1 MGEGRSYDEDP
12 PIYLH
17 YSIEWKV
24 TVNNRV
30 VAKDTEPDLVL
41 APSAYWVKVLRQKLE
56 SRVKAKTQRSR
67 HVRSEDTAVVVS
79 VNDRSQRDLNKW
91 FEKTSIEWSAV
102 EQQLLKWSNLFRI
115 GKKLTL
121 GISFNYVDDEYQ
133 TASGNDKRG
142 TRSVT
147 RKMLAER
154 DAQVNAESTSGQAP
168 AWDHVYRLM
177 RCPGKPCDLGK
188 WCWQDPMGKKH
199 YSLKTHH
206 LIDLVKYVRDE
217 QGTLET
223 HDDVPDRIRE
233 QLYAEEQQRS
243 RSRVQKGSSVNTSTG
258 NPLNINVLPTQPSQS
273 PMLANTAITTQ
284 FQPPAREKL
293 KIRGPR
299 DTAVRVYCEWQES
312 NVVDED
318 LKANFRKARDLA
330 ISNGYDLE
338 QVDREQDP
346 GFFVGFFT
354 QNGVIVGI
362 ARRFVSDIRDWVEEC
377 EGRSE

>member
-1 MGEGRSYDEDP
+1 
-12 PIYLH
+12 
-17 YSIEWKV
+17 
-24 TVNNRV
+24 
-30 VAKDTEPDLVL
+30 
-41 APSAYWVKVLRQKLE
+41 
-56 SRVKAKTQRSR
+56 
-67 HVRSEDTAVVVS
+67 
-79 VNDRSQRDLNKW
+79 
-91 FEKTSIEWSAV
+91 V
-102 EQQLLKWSNLFRI
+102 EQQLVKWSNLFRI

-121 GISFNYVDDEYQ
+121 GISFNYVDDEYS

-147 RKMLAER
+147 QKMLADR
-154 DAQVNAESTSGQAP
+154 DAQINAESTSGQAP
-168 AWDHVYRLM
+168 AWEHVYRLM

-217 QGTLET
+217 HGTLET

-258 NPLNINVLPTQPSQS
+258 NPININVLPTQPSQP
-273 PMLANTAITTQ
+273 PMLANTPITTQ
-284 FQPPAREKL
+284 LQPPAREKL

-299 DTAVRVYCEWQES
+299 DTAVRGYCEWQES
-312 NVVDED
+312 NVVDEN

-338 QVDREQDP
+338 QVDSKQDP
-346 GFFVGFFT
+346 GFFVEFFK

-362 ARRFVSDIRDWVEEC
+362 AERFVSDIRDWVEEF